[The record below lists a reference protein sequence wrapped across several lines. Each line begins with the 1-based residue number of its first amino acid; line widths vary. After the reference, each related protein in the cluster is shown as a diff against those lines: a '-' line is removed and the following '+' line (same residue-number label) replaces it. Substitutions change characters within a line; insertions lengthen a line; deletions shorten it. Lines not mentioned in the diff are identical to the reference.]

1 MRKDSILNIIFPICE
16 HNITAFL
23 LTEISAL
30 KIHATVWFRLGII
43 TFECVDPVQARLN
56 WLQFSRSVMSDS
68 LRPHGLYSS
77 PASSVHGLLQAR
89 ISEWVA
95 ISPSRESSQSRD

>member
-16 HNITAFL
+16 PCITAFL

-30 KIHATVWFRLGII
+30 NIHATEWFKLGVI

-68 LRPHGLYSS
+68 F
-77 PASSVHGLLQAR
+77 
-89 ISEWVA
+89 
-95 ISPSRESSQSRD
+95 

>member
-68 LRPHGLYSS
+68 L
-77 PASSVHGLLQAR
+77 
-89 ISEWVA
+89 
-95 ISPSRESSQSRD
+95 